1 MENYSCDAE
10 NGEKKLRLFGFEFD
24 PSANSCFT
32 VKVSEGDE
40 SVNSSTTTA
49 KEKSSTTAEAD
60 DRKFECLYCFKEFA
74 NSQALGGHQNAHKK
88 ERMKKKR
95 LQLQAKR
102 ASLNCYLQP
111 FQNSLGFGSPPWHYS
126 TAAEESQ
133 ISFGQLEYDVY
144 VNGSNP
150 SKWHAQMIPFQQDS
164 SMFTLIQADHHRSR
178 ENRPVFKPSSKQ
190 NCKSLDLQLGLS
202 LQSTIQ
208 SSSGSGILNH
218 THRARRTYIH
228 NGVRGVA
235 PLSNTYPTQARCVSG
250 SAG

>member
-1 MENYSCDAE
+1 
-10 NGEKKLRLFGFEFD
+10 
-24 PSANSCFT
+24 
-32 VKVSEGDE
+32 
-40 SVNSSTTTA
+40 
-49 KEKSSTTAEAD
+49 
-60 DRKFECLYCFKEFA
+60 
-74 NSQALGGHQNAHKK
+74 
-88 ERMKKKR
+88 MKKKR

-111 FQNSLGFGSPPWHYS
+111 FQNSLGFRSPWHYG

-133 ISFGQLEYDVY
+133 ISFGQLENDGY

-150 SKWHAQMIPFQQDS
+150 SKWNAQMIPFQQDP

-208 SSSGSGILNH
+208 SSSGSGI
-218 THRARRTYIH
+218 
-228 NGVRGVA
+228 
-235 PLSNTYPTQARCVSG
+235 
-250 SAG
+250 